1 MFLTKDL
8 MPLVDPLRPPRLHLM
23 HLIPEALRNGWS
35 SIHEAV
41 FLSHDGSSLENQ
53 DGHSRLPGTEAPVE
67 AALLA

>member
-8 MPLVDPLRPPRLHLM
+8 MPLVVPLVALRPPRLHLI
-23 HLIPEALRNGWS
+23 LEALRNGWI

-53 DGHSRLPGTEAPVE
+53 DGHSHLPGREAPVE

>member
-8 MPLVDPLRPPRLHLM
+8 MPLVVLLVALWPLRL

-41 FLSHDGSSLENQ
+41 LLSHDGSSLENQ
-53 DGHSRLPGTEAPVE
+53 DGHSCLPGTEAPE
-67 AALLA
+67 MAALLA